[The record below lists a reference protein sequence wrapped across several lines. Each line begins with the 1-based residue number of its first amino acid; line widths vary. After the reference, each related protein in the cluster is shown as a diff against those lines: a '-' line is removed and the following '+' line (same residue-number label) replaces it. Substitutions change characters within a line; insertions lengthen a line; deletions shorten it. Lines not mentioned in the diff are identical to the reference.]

1 MTLPDGAEAIG
12 RIMGLTAEEAQTTLE
27 GMYGPDIAAEVL
39 GIGRIWQREDVLTR
53 RERSLAAVAALV
65 TLGSRER
72 LRLHLG
78 AALNHGCTRAE
89 IEEVILTLMVYAG
102 HARATEAIEI
112 AREVFRERG
121 LL

>member
-1 MTLPDGAEAIG
+1 MNGEDAGADAIG
-12 RIMGLTAEEAQTTLE
+12 RIMGLSAAEARETLE
-27 GMYGPDIAAEVL
+27 GMYGADIANEVL
-39 GIGRIWQREDVLTR
+39 GIGRIWNRPGLTR
-53 RERSLAAVAALV
+53 RERSFVAVTALV
-65 TLGSRER
+65 MLGTKDR

-78 AALNHGCTRAE
+78 AALNHGATREE

-102 HARATEAIEI
+102 HARATEAIEV